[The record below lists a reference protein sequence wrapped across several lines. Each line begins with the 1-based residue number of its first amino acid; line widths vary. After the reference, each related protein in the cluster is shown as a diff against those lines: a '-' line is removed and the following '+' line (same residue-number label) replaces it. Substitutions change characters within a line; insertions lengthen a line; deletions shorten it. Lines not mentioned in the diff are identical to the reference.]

1 MARKVQVILSDDL
14 DENLSADETVSFS
27 LDGTS
32 YEIDLAD
39 KNAKEMRDA
48 FSRYVSAARK
58 VGRGNR
64 ASGGGR
70 SRATGGRMDREQA
83 GAIRDWARKNGHA
96 VSDRGRIPA
105 SVVRPTRQRT
115 DKGPRPPHPSQAQG
129 EPLDRATVV
138 RVTSARVS
146 ARSARFPVRGAGP
159 SSSVGVVSSRSA
171 RGRRTHLRGRR
182 RGRPVR

>member
-32 YEIDLAD
+32 YEIDLAE

-58 VGRGNR
+58 VGRGTR
-64 ASGGGR
+64 TSGGGGGGRGR
-70 SRATGGRMDREQA
+70 STGGRMDREQA

-105 SVVRPTRQRT
+105 SVV
-115 DKGPRPPHPSQAQG
+115 DAYEAAH
-129 EPLDRATVV
+129 
-138 RVTSARVS
+138 
-146 ARSARFPVRGAGP
+146 
-159 SSSVGVVSSRSA
+159 
-171 RGRRTHLRGRR
+171 
-182 RGRPVR
+182 

>member
-1 MARKVQVILSDDL
+1 MVRHCDVMAWSSHRASIPYGPGPLRMSEARHMMARKVQVILSDDL

-32 YEIDLAD
+32 YEIDLAE

-58 VGRGNR
+58 VGRGTR

-105 SVVRPTRQRT
+105 SVVEAYEAA
-115 DKGPRPPHPSQAQG
+115 H
-129 EPLDRATVV
+129 
-138 RVTSARVS
+138 
-146 ARSARFPVRGAGP
+146 
-159 SSSVGVVSSRSA
+159 
-171 RGRRTHLRGRR
+171 
-182 RGRPVR
+182 

>member
-14 DENLSADETVSFS
+14 DENLPADETVSFA

-32 YEIDLAD
+32 YEIDLAE
-39 KNAKEMRDA
+39 KNAKEMREA

-58 VGRGNR
+58 VGRSSGR

-83 GAIRDWARKNGHA
+83 GAIREWARRNGHQ

-105 SVVRPTRQRT
+105 SVVE
-115 DKGPRPPHPSQAQG
+115 AY
-129 EPLDRATVV
+129 E
-138 RVTSARVS
+138 SA
-146 ARSARFPVRGAGP
+146 
-159 SSSVGVVSSRSA
+159 
-171 RGRRTHLRGRR
+171 H
-182 RGRPVR
+182 